1 MINHKII
8 LKTLIKLKGFFWIW
22 GESLLYLGLKISLL
36 KESQLLSNGKKA
48 TKFYLDWVPQVVFI
62 SREDEKINTAAA
74 FGDRIF
80 LVEEAVASIHMT
92 MHAVPKVAFK

>member
-1 MINHKII
+1 
-8 LKTLIKLKGFFWIW
+8 
-22 GESLLYLGLKISLL
+22 
-36 KESQLLSNGKKA
+36 
-48 TKFYLDWVPQVVFI
+48 VVFI